1 MADVIIRACGD
12 YYAPVE
18 GEALPDVRALAKET
32 LGKQVRRVGRFI
44 LLGLVGAARCVGAH
58 APPAHTAIYLSS
70 RRGDLETNV
79 EVMEDLFA
87 RGLAPKPLSF
97 INTVSN
103 ASCYYVA
110 RHFGLH
116 GRSLFVS
123 GVCFSFEAA
132 LQAALL
138 DFEAGQV
145 RSALVGGLDTLIEP
159 LAIER
164 RRLGLAAEAPVAEAS
179 HWLWLEADQAQP
191 GDLVLEAS
199 EAFPDRAA
207 LIAWLQARGTE
218 KTTLAQGQYLDDAA
232 FAAIAAEANLPRSF
246 RYRDGRAY
254 YDGQAGAAL
263 SAFAASD
270 LDGAALTHINAD
282 PDGRYAAFVA
292 RKV

>member
-12 YYAPVE
+12 YVAPVE
-18 GEALPDVRALAKET
+18 GEALPDVRGLAKET

-44 LLGLVGAARCVGAH
+44 LLGLVGAARCVGAN

-132 LQAALL
+132 LQAALM
-138 DFEAGQV
+138 DFETGQV

-164 RRLGLAAEAPVAEAS
+164 KRLGLTPDAPLAEAS
-179 HWLWLEADQAQP
+179 HWLWLERGNASA
-191 GDLVLEAS
+191 GDLVLKAS
-199 EAFPDRAA
+199 EAFTDRGA
-207 LIAWLQARGTE
+207 LIAWLRAQADG
-218 KTTLAQGQYLDDAA
+218 KTVLAQGQYLQESDL
-232 FAAIAAEANLPRSF
+232 AAIAAETGLSRSF
-246 RYRDGRAY
+246 RYRDGRPY
-254 YDGQAGAAL
+254 YDGQAAAAL
-263 SAFAASD
+263 STFAASD
-270 LDGAALTHINAD
+270 LDGAALAHINAD
-282 PDGRYAAFVA
+282 PDGRFAAFLA